1 MSSVESTR
9 DSDCLE
15 LIDLF
20 KKGDEDTLVE
30 FLANKA
36 SLGYVREPCI
46 PASVYKQE
54 PNCPPDFPPNDE
66 NLTPLQWLAIF
77 MTDGLIG
84 NEAVEYYMLETIQSY
99 GADGK
104 GKGDYKDC
112 FFKGPIQGDKGLDYS
127 PVVLAC
133 IFNNSQFLSMVIDSC
148 DNDYT
153 LWDTRY
159 KPLVQN
165 TAKLY
170 QCDVREFKPLQIT
183 SLLGSNKVTNLLA
196 HDLNVFVNQKPD
208 DRDQGRYGSSWAKFN
223 PLTLSIV
230 GFGLPLEDWDPVSR
244 AVRQTR
250 TRKEYIESMGSL
262 LDDEFAKINT
272 PDVNVSIINWSAM
285 YELIHNAFGKK
296 YTKGSEQDL
305 FNKKVFELFLP
316 IRTLPQTNPDTLES
330 ETITIE
336 DLDFTIS
343 APEVLQG
350 LDRSSNLSARK
361 KDETPSPISE
371 NEKIRRRMFIYDEL
385 VKRRYLLRPKIEE
398 IQLKKLIMKNAEETL
413 PDMMETLLASG
424 KYMNRTSIAMARL
437 SREKKNVE
445 RLKGADRI
453 SPDALKSIKGYIT
466 KTGGK
471 RKTRKIKTQRGGVET
486 LLDFAENGNLDAMN
500 AHLRSPLYRPNVNI
514 VDKRGQ
520 TPLYKSSRK
529 GHLAAVKL
537 LLDAGAD
544 VNISDNGGYTPLHES
559 SYAGH
564 KEVMK
569 ALLDKGADVN
579 KRANS
584 GNTALHRAAMQ
595 GHADVV
601 KLLLDAGARVN
612 IINRSSEHGNVTP
625 IFYAAE
631 AQNFY
636 KGDPEIVPL
645 LLRKA
650 IGEEG
655 YTLEQ
660 GKQDELDMKSAHTQ
674 LFGELKGVKRLEKK
688 FTDRTVL
695 PKNAIFDYLGGKRKT
710 KKKKRRLSRKR
721 HSIKTRK
728 RRRKTT
734 RRKGK
739 AKK

>member
-20 KKGDEDTLVE
+20 KNRDEDTLVE

-54 PNCPPDFPPNDE
+54 PTCPADFPPNDE
-66 NLTPLQWLAIF
+66 NLTPLQWIAIF
-77 MTDGLIG
+77 MKDGLFS
-84 NEAVEYYMLETIQSY
+84 NEAVNYYMLNVTQDY

-104 GKGDYKDC
+104 GKGNYKDC

-133 IFNNSQFLSMVIDSC
+133 IFNNFQFLSMVNLSC

-159 KPLVQN
+159 KPLVQD

-170 QCDVREFKPLQIT
+170 QCDVREFKPLQIA
-183 SLLGSNKVTNLLA
+183 SLLGSHEVINYLV
-196 HDLNVFVNQKPD
+196 HDINVFVNQKPD
-208 DRDQGRYGSSWAKFN
+208 SRDQGRYGSSWAKFN
-223 PLTLSIV
+223 PLTLTIV

-244 AVRQTR
+244 AARPTR
-250 TRKEYIESMGSL
+250 TREEYIKSINSL
-262 LDDEFAKINT
+262 LDDEFANINT
-272 PDVNVSIINWSAM
+272 PNVDVSVINWSAM
-285 YELIHNAFGKK
+285 YELIHNSFGKE

-305 FNKKVFELFLP
+305 FNMDVFKLFLP
-316 IRTLPQTNPDTLES
+316 IRQVRQINPDTLEP
-330 ETITIE
+330 ENGIVE

-350 LDRSSNLSARK
+350 LD
-361 KDETPSPISE
+361 TPSPISE
-371 NEKIRRRMFIYDEL
+371 DEKIRRRMFIYDEL
-385 VKRRYLLRPKIEE
+385 VKRRYLLRPKIDE
-398 IQLKKLIMKNAEETL
+398 IGLKKLIMKNVEETF
-413 PDMMETLLASG
+413 PNMMEPLLATG

-437 SREKKNVE
+437 NREKENVE
-445 RLKGADRI
+445 RLKGAERI
-453 SPDALKSIKGYIT
+453 SPEALKSIKGYIT

-471 RKTRKIKTQRGGVET
+471 RKTRKIKTQRGGYET

-500 AHLRSPLYRPNVNI
+500 TELRGPHPQVNMT
-514 VDKRGQ
+514 DKQGQ

-544 VNISDNGGYTPLHES
+544 VNKSDRGGYTPLHES

-569 ALLDKGADVN
+569 ALLNKGADVN
-579 KRANS
+579 NRANS
-584 GNTALHRAAMQ
+584 GDTALHRAAMQ

-612 IINRSSEHGNVTP
+612 IIFRSREDGNVTP
-625 IFYAAE
+625 IFYAAQ

-660 GKQDELDMKSAHTQ
+660 GKNDELDMNSAHTQ
-674 LFGELKGVKRLEKK
+674 LFGELKGVKRGENK
-688 FTDRTVL
+688 FTERTVL
-695 PKNAIFDYLGGKRKT
+695 PKNAIFGYLGGKRKT

-721 HSIKTRK
+721 RSIKTRK
-728 RRRKTT
+728 RTRKTT
-734 RRKGK
+734 RRKSQ

>member
-15 LIDLF
+15 LINLF

-36 SLGYVREPCI
+36 STGFVREPCI

-54 PNCPPDFPPNDE
+54 PNCPAGFPPNDE

-77 MTDGLIG
+77 MTSDGMVS
-84 NEAVEYYMLETIQSY
+84 EAVDYYMSETIQSY
-99 GADGK
+99 SADGK

-112 FFKGPIQGDKGLDYS
+112 FFKGPIQGEKALDYS

-133 IFNNSQFLSMVIDSC
+133 IFNNSKFLWMVNISC

-159 KPLVQN
+159 KPLVQD
-165 TAKLY
+165 TARLY
-170 QCDVREFKPLQIT
+170 QCDVREFKPLQIA
-183 SLLGSNKVTNLLA
+183 SLLGSDKVANFLA
-196 HDLNVFVNQKPD
+196 RDLNVFVNQKPD

-244 AVRQTR
+244 AVRPTR
-250 TRKEYIESMGSL
+250 TRNEYIESIESL
-262 LDDEFAKINT
+262 LGDEFAKINT

-285 YELIHNAFGKK
+285 YELIHNAFGKE

-305 FNKKVFELFLP
+305 FNKEVFELFLP
-316 IRTLPQTNPDTLES
+316 IRYSKRINPDTLKS
-330 ETITIE
+330 ETIKIE
-336 DLDFTIS
+336 NVNFSIS

-361 KDETPSPISE
+361 KDQTPSPVSE
-371 NEKIRRRMFIYDEL
+371 AEKIRRRFFIYDKL
-385 VKRRYLLRPKIEE
+385 LKQRYLLRPKIEE
-398 IQLKKLIMKNAEETL
+398 IPLRKLILKNVEETL
-413 PDMMETLLASG
+413 PDMLDDLLRDD
-424 KYMNRTSIAMARL
+424 KYMNRYTIARDRIKREQGTIDRIEGSEEIGTDA
-437 SREKKNVE
+437 REKIK
-445 RLKGADRI
+445 KYI
-453 SPDALKSIKGYIT
+453 SIK
-466 KTGGK
+466 GGK
-471 RKTRKIKTQRGGVET
+471 RKTRKIKTQRGGYET

-500 AHLRSPLYRPNVNI
+500 TELSSPYSD
-514 VDKRGQ
+514 VDMTDKWGQ

-544 VNISDNGGYTPLHES
+544 VNKSDNGGYTPLHES

-569 ALLDKGADVN
+569 ALLNKGADVN

-584 GNTALHRAAMQ
+584 GDTALHRAAMQ

-601 KLLLDAGARVN
+601 KLLLDDGARVN
-612 IINRSSEHGNVTP
+612 IIFRSPEHGKVTP

-631 AQNFY
+631 AQKFY
-636 KGDPEIVPL
+636 KGDPESVPL

-660 GKQDELDMKSAHTQ
+660 GKADELDMNSAHTQ
-674 LFGELKGVKRLEKK
+674 LFGELKGVKRVENK

-695 PKNAIFDYLGGKRKT
+695 PKNAILGYLGGKRKT

-728 RRRKTT
+728 RRRKAT
-734 RRKGK
+734 RRKRK